1 MSFND
6 NDLSC
11 LGIEHPSETRKTD
24 FVLYPEMP
32 LVAAVVFPRPLL
44 T

>member
-6 NDLSC
+6 NDLRC
-11 LGIEHPSETRKTD
+11 LGIEHLSEPRKTD
-24 FVLYPEMP
+24 FVLYPELP
-32 LVAAVVFPRPLL
+32 LVSAVVFPRPLL

>member
-6 NDLSC
+6 NDLRR
-11 LGIEHPSETRKTD
+11 LGIEHLSEPRKTD
-24 FVLYPEMP
+24 FVLYPELP
-32 LVAAVVFPRPLL
+32 LVSAVVFPRPPL